1 MLTVTAIF
9 ETNNCRTWISGEA
22 HNVAAKLNKAQDSSP
37 RTYKLIRIDK
47 GETFKSKK
55 LFNL

>member
-9 ETNNCRTWISGEA
+9 ETNNCRTGSSGDT
-22 HNVAAKLNKAQDSSP
+22 HNVAARVMKAKESSP
-37 RTYKLIRIDK
+37 KTYKLIRLDK

-55 LFNL
+55 LFNR

>member
-22 HNVAAKLNKAQDSSP
+22 YNVAAKLNKAQDSSP
-37 RTYKLIRIDK
+37 HTYKLIRIDK

>member
-1 MLTVTAIF
+1 MMTVTAIF
-9 ETNNCRTWISGEA
+9 ETNNCRTWISGHP
-22 HNVAAKLNKAQDSSP
+22 HNVADKLNKAQDSSP

>member
-9 ETNNCRTWISGEA
+9 ETNNCRTWISGET
-22 HNVAAKLNKAQDSSP
+22 HNVAARLMKAKESSP
-37 RTYKLIRIDK
+37 KTYKLIRLDK

-55 LFNL
+55 LF

>member
-9 ETNNCRTWISGEA
+9 ETNNCSTWISGET
-22 HNVAAKLNKAQDSSP
+22 HNVAARLMKAKESSP
-37 RTYKLIRIDK
+37 KTYKLIRLDK

-55 LFNL
+55 LFNR